1 MRPTMVQAG
10 VRGHKSCGWRCIG
23 LVDFRMQQPRLLLV
37 TANDVWAD
45 IVQRLFGARSYV
57 VARARTARGAL
68 DEGLRPRP
76 DAVLI
81 ERETVDSSRAE
92 LCRSIRAAPGI
103 DATVP
108 IVVTT
113 AQSLSADQ
121 RLELLRAG
129 AWDVLQ
135 SPLDPDEVVARVEN
149 YVAAR
154 QAAERA
160 REEGLIDPP
169 TGLYNNLGL
178 SRRCEELVADAFR
191 RHAALACL
199 AVAPEWKPELAR
211 REPDTMALDLAHA
224 LHGVRR
230 SDVTGRQAPAE
241 FVILAPRTDA
251 LGAMGLAR
259 RLSGSVRAFHLRV
272 GYDAVPN
279 AREVPT
285 SSAALIHAALE
296 ALHRASLGTGH
307 PPIQQFR
314 PFEHRRPDLV

>member
-1 MRPTMVQAG
+1 MEP
-10 VRGHKSCGWRCIG
+10 
-23 LVDFRMQQPRLLLV
+23 PRLLLI
-37 TANDVWAD
+37 TADNVWAD
-45 IVQRLFGARSYV
+45 TVQRLFAARGYT
-57 VARARTARGAL
+57 VARARTAQAAL
-68 DEGLRPRP
+68 EEGLRPRP

-92 LCRSIRAAPGI
+92 LCRSIRAAPAV
-103 DATVP
+103 DPTMP
-108 IVVTT
+108 IVVTSV
-113 AQSLSADQ
+113 QGLSADQ

-135 SPLDPDEVVARVEN
+135 SPLDPDEVLARVEN

-154 QAAERA
+154 RAAERA
-160 REEGLIDPP
+160 REEGLIDQP
-169 TGLYNNLGL
+169 TGLYNPLGL

-199 AVAPEWKPELAR
+199 AVAPELEPRAAH
-211 REPDTMALDLAHA
+211 REPDTVALDLAHA

-230 SDVTGRQAPAE
+230 SDVTGRQTPAE

-259 RLSGSVRAFHLRV
+259 RLSSAVRAFHLRV

-279 AREVPT
+279 VREVPT
-285 SSAALIHAALE
+285 SATALIHAALE
-296 ALHRASLGTGH
+296 ALHRTSLGTGR